1 MKNIFYILALTIVC
15 SSTLLAQNI
24 VDSNTDLIA
33 NYFVQQQHFDLTNLT
48 NDNLQI
54 DESSN
59 VVINQIGNNNN
70 AFVLANQDNT
80 QILTQ
85 QGNANNFEYYTY
97 YNNIESV
104 ISTTQTGNNN
114 DIQIFGQNA
123 ISKNLTINQHAENQ
137 TIWVFN
143 Y

>member
-1 MKNIFYILALTIVC
+1 MKNIFYILALTILC
-15 SSTLLAQNI
+15 SSTLLAQNM

-33 NYFVQQQHFDLTNLT
+33 NYFVQQQHFDLTNFT
-48 NDNLQI
+48 NENLQTE
-54 DESSN
+54 ESSN

-70 AFVLANQDNT
+70 AFVLANQENT

-85 QGNANNFEYYTY
+85 QGDANNFEYYTY

-104 ISTTQTGNNN
+104 ITTSQTGNNN
-114 DIQIFGQNA
+114 DIQIFGQNT